1 MGLSTEM
8 LNPALADALHLPGQ
22 TGLLVLNVGQDLP
35 AGKAGVLAGDVIT
48 SIDGQPIMDAP
59 SFASFLMTHT
69 WEAQSV
75 MKVLRKGME
84 RTIVVQIPE
93 DAR

>member
-1 MGLSTEM
+1 
-8 LNPALADALHLPGQ
+8 
-22 TGLLVLNVGQDLP
+22 
-35 AGKAGVLAGDVIT
+35 
-48 SIDGQPIMDAP
+48 MDAP